1 MESVVGRRGGIG
13 LSGVDE
19 KHQRRS
25 VATAQLLCDLQ
36 RESADQALLTLAA
49 LESCEQELL
58 HTLHQGRRG
67 TVEKAVAGY

>member
-1 MESVVGRRGGIG
+1 
-13 LSGVDE
+13 
-19 KHQRRS
+19 

>member
-1 MESVVGRRGGIG
+1 MESVVGGRGGIG
-13 LSGVDE
+13 LSSVDE
-19 KHQRRS
+19 QQRHQS
-25 VATAQLLCDLQ
+25 LTVIDLLTDLQ
-36 RESADQALLTLAA
+36 RESAQQTLFTLAA